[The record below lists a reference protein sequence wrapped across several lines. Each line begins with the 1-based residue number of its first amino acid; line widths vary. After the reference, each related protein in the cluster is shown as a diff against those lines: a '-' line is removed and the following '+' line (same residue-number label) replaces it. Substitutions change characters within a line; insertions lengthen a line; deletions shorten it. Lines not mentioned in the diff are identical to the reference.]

1 MENTSII
8 VYISAT
14 KISKELELVSNDCF
28 GNALLPCNKIYKQAG
43 FLNAQ
48 ILKRTSDIRE
58 K

>member
-1 MENTSII
+1 MENTSTV

-14 KISKELELVSNDCF
+14 KSSKELELVSNDCYD
-28 GNALLPCNKIYKQAG
+28 NSLKPCNKIYKLAG
-43 FLNAQ
+43 YLNAQ